1 MSTGIEALRAPR
13 PTAWPV
19 AVLALLVVMTVA
31 IIATTMSLGVDRTN
45 ARFVG
50 RHVVNTPTELS
61 GGVIEGTVSGTA
73 ANTPSELRAITVG
86 TRTGAGISFN
96 RHVPR
101 PEIGAGAGRQTEA
114 AAVDSAAEWPRSAD
128 AIAAA
133 ERYDRHQRR

>member
-13 PTAWPV
+13 QTVWPF
-19 AVLALLVVMTVA
+19 AVLALVVVTTVA
-31 IIATTMSLGVDRTN
+31 IIATTMSLGVDRTD

-50 RHVVNTPTELS
+50 RHLVNIPTELS
-61 GGVIEGTVSGTA
+61 GGAIVGTVSGTA
-73 ANTPSELRAITVG
+73 ANTPTELRNIAVG
-86 TRTGAGISFN
+86 TRTGAGISFI

-101 PEIGAGAGRQTEA
+101 REIVAGAGRQTETTA
-114 AAVDSAAEWPRSAD
+114 ADWPRSAD